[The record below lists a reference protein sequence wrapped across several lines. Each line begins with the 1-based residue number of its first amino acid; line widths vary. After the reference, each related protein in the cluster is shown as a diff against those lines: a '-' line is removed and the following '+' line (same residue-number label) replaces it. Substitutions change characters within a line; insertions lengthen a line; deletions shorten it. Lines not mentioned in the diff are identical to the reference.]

1 MDAENYVMDG
11 MHHGTG
17 STLRMQ
23 PTHTRPHARD
33 GHTLQPG
40 RQSTRQPVCPD
51 RPAPPSLGR
60 MARAWSVH

>member
-40 RQSTRQPVCPD
+40 RQSTAHGSPCGQI
-51 RPAPPSLGR
+51 GR
-60 MARAWSVH
+60 LRRL